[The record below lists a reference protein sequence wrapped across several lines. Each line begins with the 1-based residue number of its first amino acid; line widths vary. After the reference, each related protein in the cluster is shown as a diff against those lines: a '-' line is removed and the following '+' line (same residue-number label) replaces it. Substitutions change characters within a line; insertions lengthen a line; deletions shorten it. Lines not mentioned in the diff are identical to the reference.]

1 MTSATAAAADDDDN
15 EDSDNSDTDIT
26 DINCKIIETINKKT
40 KKIHMHTKAVG
51 LFKAGF
57 PHKWQTQIS
66 WLFSTKNPRK
76 SRPIPVSFTGC

>member
-1 MTSATAAAADDDDN
+1 MQQRILFHYIFVLHCISYICTKYIMTSATAAAADDDDN

-57 PHKWQTQIS
+57 PHK
-66 WLFSTKNPRK
+66 
-76 SRPIPVSFTGC
+76 